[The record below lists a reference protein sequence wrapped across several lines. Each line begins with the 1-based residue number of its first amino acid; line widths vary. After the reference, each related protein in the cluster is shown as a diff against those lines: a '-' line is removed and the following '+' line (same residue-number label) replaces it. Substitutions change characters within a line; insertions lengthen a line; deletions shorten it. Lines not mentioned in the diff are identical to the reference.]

1 MQKITVPG
9 WIAKANVVAVGF
21 AFAGGA
27 HAFDAFN
34 VAGTS
39 VSISGRVS
47 AGVDVTSNVAKPDG
61 SSGSVTRGASNQ
73 WGTSLATIAATRD
86 VGGGNTAYATLESGF
101 GADRGISNDGT
112 LWSRRSFVGV
122 KNEHWGRLQFG
133 KNLSISNNVWYIDPM
148 GQNWSGSASLVGG
161 RNWAIAPGAIEYGTP
176 SFGGFSVTVQH
187 SPGGKVGSSKVG
199 SRTGIDLTYN
209 KGPVDFHFIHD
220 VAANSDNGRYDNIF
234 NASKETIVGGSYQLG
249 AAKLFLGFNYLSA
262 PDADGITQAR
272 KAQQAWVGVNYK
284 VSDPLLLRAAYYTG
298 GTSIDYAA
306 NVDPTKTTYGGKSGK
321 LLVLGVDYAINAQF
335 MVWAT
340 LSTVWNGEKSNYSSG
355 TYWDTLPQQGKNQ
368 NTFNTGL
375 VFSF

>member
-1 MQKITVPG
+1 M
-9 WIAKANVVAVGF
+9 
-21 AFAGGA
+21 
-27 HAFDAFN
+27 
-34 VAGTS
+34 
-39 VSISGRVS
+39 
-47 AGVDVTSNVAKPDG
+47 
-61 SSGSVTRGASNQ
+61 
-73 WGTSLATIAATRD
+73 
-86 VGGGNTAYATLESGF
+86 
-101 GADRGISNDGT
+101 
-112 LWSRRSFVGV
+112 
-122 KNEHWGRLQFG
+122 
-133 KNLSISNNVWYIDPM
+133 
-148 GQNWSGSASLVGG
+148 
-161 RNWAIAPGAIEYGTP
+161 
-176 SFGGFSVTVQH
+176 
-187 SPGGKVGSSKVG
+187 
-199 SRTGIDLTYN
+199 
-209 KGPVDFHFIHD
+209 
-220 VAANSDNGRYDNIF
+220 
-234 NASKETIVGGSYQLG
+234 G

-262 PDADGITQAR
+262 PDADGITKAR